1 MIAKFREA
9 VLRWGRHYKAKH
21 DNPMIEVEIYAAGVR
36 NLEKILEL
44 DHELEAVPGLRYKV
58 DPNHD
63 IVYLDFDEPTLT
75 IQEIRAIFR
84 KLGLEPRVVGA
95 VPSDLNPKSKT
106 QPLRVG

>member
-1 MIAKFREA
+1 
-9 VLRWGRHYKAKH
+9 
-21 DNPMIEVEIYAAGVR
+21 MIELEIYAAGVR

-58 DPNHD
+58 DSNHD

-75 IQEIRAIFR
+75 IQEVRAIFR

-95 VPSDLNPKSKT
+95 VPAPLNPKSKT
-106 QPLRVG
+106 QPLRLPV